1 MAKWKLAKF
10 WNYWH
15 IVYFICN
22 FLVAKG
28 NQMSVNSMRNLK
40 SVCHGKSVQHCH
52 GYLIQIYPLFK
63 LVAKL
68 VRLNWVWNHNSFSLD
83 TDGSLN
89 IRTLQH
95 NLGCTLY
102 NWLVRNSSFTQCVIT
117 RNQTNSGSEFHWEI
131 MIILDS
137 SISLHLIAADKLYNG
152 IFQKKCLLLQ
162 QLQLLLRKGKQWFIH
177 WMVEILKNQKLK
189 QGIFLQAPVFQSI
202 FLKKSRNKIIFHEN
216 FKITIS
222 FWGLVLCI
230 WF

>member
-1 MAKWKLAKF
+1 MEICKVLKLLSFILLFSQLLSCKEESNISEFNEKF
-10 WNYWH
+10 
-15 IVYFICN
+15 
-22 FLVAKG
+22 
-28 NQMSVNSMRNLK
+28 
-40 SVCHGKSVQHCH
+40 
-52 GYLIQIYPLFK
+52 
-63 LVAKL
+63 
-68 VRLNWVWNHNSFSLD
+68 D
-83 TDGSLN
+83 T
-89 IRTLQH
+89 H
-95 NLGCTLY
+95 

-202 FLKKSRNKIIFHEN
+202 FLKKSQNKIIFHEN